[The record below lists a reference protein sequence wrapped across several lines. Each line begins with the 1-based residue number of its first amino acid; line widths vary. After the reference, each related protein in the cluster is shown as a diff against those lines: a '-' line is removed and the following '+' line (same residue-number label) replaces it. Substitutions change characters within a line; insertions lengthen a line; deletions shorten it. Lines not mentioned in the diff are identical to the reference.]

1 MQFHCSLS
9 GASAPRGPTYSTV
22 QEQQT
27 GFSTW
32 FDDQHAFYVCMGDS
46 LQKKSCRILLEH
58 LKLNG
63 HPIRSGFPP
72 PLTFHDH
79 NGKKNSILGY
89 ELVRSIQI
97 LDRLTLPVQNLY
109 RSYHLVSEKVVITA
123 FKMHKKV
130 AVGSFIIGWVLS

>member
-1 MQFHCSLS
+1 MLGRCSTLVDQCSMQFHCSLS

-63 HPIRSGFPP
+63 HPARSGFPP
-72 PLTFHDH
+72 LKFRDH
-79 NGKKNSILGY
+79 NGKKKNQFWDTS
-89 ELVRSIQI
+89 
-97 LDRLTLPVQNLY
+97 LY
-109 RSYHLVSEKVVITA
+109 GRYRFWTGTVHTFRICIDCTN
-123 FKMHKKV
+123 
-130 AVGSFIIGWVLS
+130 

>member
-1 MQFHCSLS
+1 MHGRLS
-9 GASAPRGPTYSTV
+9 AK
-22 QEQQT
+22 EE
-27 GFSTW
+27 
-32 FDDQHAFYVCMGDS
+32 
-46 LQKKSCRILLEH
+46 LQNIAGTPETQRTPHPLRI
-58 LKLNG
+58 
-63 HPIRSGFPP
+63 PP

-109 RSYHLVSEKVVITA
+109 RMHHLVSEKVVITA

>member
-1 MQFHCSLS
+1 MHGRLS
-9 GASAPRGPTYSTV
+9 AK
-22 QEQQT
+22 EE
-27 GFSTW
+27 
-32 FDDQHAFYVCMGDS
+32 
-46 LQKKSCRILLEH
+46 LQNIAGTPETQRIP
-58 LKLNG
+58 
-63 HPIRSGFPP
+63 HPLRIPP

-130 AVGSFIIGWVLS
+130 AVGSFFIGWYPSYLLFTTYYAYYYYSSCS